1 METPTERA
9 STCNTLFD
17 FMAVSPGSTRMPSP
31 TPRHDRKER
40 GGAALRQA
48 DGHRSG
54 DSIKREGEELK
65 RREHISK
72 ARVKAAVI
80 PPHTSLVVELP
91 AIRTKAMS
99 VSTRASSLRQC
110 TNSFQQV
117 GGALTRT
124 EGVQEKHGD
133 DRFLLHS
140 FGEATRP
147 RRKEEVK
154 CEDSGSDGALH
165 APTMPGTQYKK
176 TIRGVAEL
184 SRPRPWTPRK
194 AESSQDYREAT
205 ETKLKARPHEDGN
218 GYVDIVN
225 RHAHLDLQGRLMF
238 PARGAV
244 RCSPRRAAF
253 VDEQSGRILRDPKS
267 DAKTLRDYA
276 SWLHE
281 QGRLKEAHQ
290 FLQASLQKEPINTD
304 TLVAIAML
312 FWDQRKQS
320 KAEDMLKRALGINPK
335 SLKVLLNYAI
345 VNMYLKRYDAAIQY
359 FSRVLDL
366 DNEEATALLGC
377 AMALEDHPNGQQDLE
392 SIEAIYLK
400 VLSKTPYNF
409 DALCAYGRFLK
420 VRRHD
425 LEKARPCYVEAL
437 QIRPQDPD
445 LLCSYAVLLMEGLN
459 DVENATEQHFETFN
473 NAGRAFKEVLMLEP
487 ENFAA
492 TYNFACLLSRWE
504 RITQSNGD
512 FEKTNDLRG
521 SGVKEVSASAYMQP
535 AVWQANLQGLDFSS
549 LLVSEGRRLLAEHL
563 YRKALSMQPKNDDA
577 KSSFAMFLLNT
588 QIHGDKSIL
597 EAEHLFKKVLQ
608 ANPQHPF
615 ASLYYIQLLCA
626 HRPDGYEKATRV
638 DSVARYGEAKGRK
651 KFDEE
656 KTVSL

>member
-9 STCNTLFD
+9 STSNTLFD
-17 FMAVSPGSTRMPSP
+17 FTAFSPGSTRMPSP

-40 GGAALRQA
+40 GAAAIRQA

-54 DSIKREGEELK
+54 ASMKREGAQK
-65 RREHISK
+65 TRREHISK
-72 ARVKAAVI
+72 ACVKAAVI

-117 GGALTRT
+117 GGALTLT
-124 EGVQEKHGD
+124 EGMQEKHGD

-140 FGEATRP
+140 FGQATGP
-147 RRKEEVK
+147 RRKDESAEEVQSPA
-154 CEDSGSDGALH
+154 CGRAGALH
-165 APTMPGTQYKK
+165 PPTMPSTQDKK
-176 TIRGVAEL
+176 TIGGVGEL
-184 SRPRPWTPRK
+184 SRPHRWTPRK

-205 ETKLKARPHEDGN
+205 EPKLKARPHKNGN

-225 RHAHLDLQGRLMF
+225 RHAHLDLQGGLMF

-244 RCSPRRAAF
+244 RCSPRRASF

-290 FLQASLQKEPINTD
+290 FLQASLQKEPTNTD

-345 VNMYLKRYDAAIQY
+345 VNMHLKRFDAAIQY

-366 DNEEATALLGC
+366 DNEEDSALLGC

-400 VLSKTPYNF
+400 VLSKNPYNF

-425 LEKARPCYVEAL
+425 LEKARPYYVEAL
-437 QIRPQDPD
+437 QIRPQDPN

-459 DVENATEQHFETFN
+459 DVENATEQHLETFN
-473 NAGRAFKEVLMLEP
+473 SAGRAFKEVLMLEP

-512 FEKTNDLRG
+512 FEEANDLRG
-521 SGVKEVSASAYMQP
+521 AGVKEVSA
-535 AVWQANLQGLDFSS
+535 VWEANLQELDLSS
-549 LLVSEGRRLLAEHL
+549 LLVSEGRRSLAEHL
-563 YRKALSMQPKNDDA
+563 YRKALYMQPKNDDA
-577 KSSFAMFLLNT
+577 KCSFAMFLLNT
-588 QIHGDKSIL
+588 QIHGEKSIL

-615 ASLYYIQLLCA
+615 ASLYYVQLLCA

-638 DSVARYGEAKGRK
+638 HSLARYGQGKGRK
-651 KFDEE
+651 KIDDE
-656 KTVSL
+656 KTLSS

>member
-9 STCNTLFD
+9 STSNTLFD

-40 GGAALRQA
+40 GAAALRQA
-48 DGHRSG
+48 VGDRSG
-54 DSIKREGEELK
+54 ARMKGEGGENTRGDHK
-65 RREHISK
+65 SK
-72 ARVKAAVI
+72 ARGKAAVI
-80 PPHTSLVVELP
+80 PPRSSLVVELP
-91 AIRTKAMS
+91 AIRTKAVS
-99 VSTRASSLRQC
+99 VSTRASSVRQC
-110 TNSFQQV
+110 TDSCQRV
-117 GGALTRT
+117 GGALART
-124 EGVQEKHGD
+124 EGMQEKHGD

-140 FGEATRP
+140 FGEVIPP
-147 RRKEEVK
+147 RRKDESAEEVK
-154 CEDSGSDGALH
+154 CADCGRAGALRVR
-165 APTMPGTQYKK
+165 APTMPGDENKK
-176 TIRGVAEL
+176 TRRGVAEL

-205 ETKLKARPHEDGN
+205 EPKLKARPHKDGS
-218 GYVDIVN
+218 GYLDIVN

-238 PARGAV
+238 PARAAV
-244 RCSPRRAAF
+244 CCSPRRAAF

-312 FWDQRKQS
+312 FWEQRRQS
-320 KAEDMLKRALGINPK
+320 KAEDMLKRALGVNPK

-366 DNEEATALLGC
+366 DNEEASALLGC
-377 AMALEDHPNGQQDLE
+377 AMALEDHPNGQQDLD

-400 VLSKTPYNF
+400 VLSTNPNNF

-425 LEKARPCYVEAL
+425 LEKAGPYYVQAL
-437 QIRPQDPD
+437 RIRPQDPN

-473 NAGRAFKEVLMLEP
+473 SAGRAFKEVLMLEP

-512 FEKTNDLRG
+512 FEEANDLRG
-521 SGVKEVSASAYMQP
+521 AGVKEVSA
-535 AVWQANLQGLDFSS
+535 VWEANLKELDLSS
-549 LLVSEGRRLLAEHL
+549 LLVSEGRRSLAEHL
-563 YRKALSMQPKNDDA
+563 YRKALYMQPKNDDA
-577 KSSFAMFLLNT
+577 KCSFAMFLLNT
-588 QIHGDKSIL
+588 QIHGEKSIL

-615 ASLYYIQLLCA
+615 ASLYYVQLLCA

-638 DSVARYGEAKGRK
+638 HSLARYGQGKGRK
-651 KFDEE
+651 KIDDE
-656 KTVSL
+656 KTLSS